1 MKKILLLVF
10 AAMCWLARA
19 GAQTATVTSSSSVLN
34 SAGGQITLTATITYP
49 AGTNIVTGVAVTN
62 GGSGYTSAPSV
73 SIVDEVGRVVSIA
86 IGSATGSGGSGYS
99 EPTVTLTGGG
109 GSGAKANA
117 TTANGVITGFAVTA
131 AGTGYTSAPTVVI
144 ADALGSGA
152 TGTASVI
159 PKGIGTGA
167 AATATI
173 DGRVASIAIGSG
185 GSSYSAPTVK
195 LNDGGGT
202 GATATASTN
211 ANGVI
216 TGFAVT
222 AAGTGY
228 TSAPTVVITDATGSD
243 ATGTAS
249 VANVVSAIA
258 VTSPGS
264 GYDAART
271 LVMLT
276 GNGTG
281 AAAYASVSTPSA
293 LAFTFELPAG
303 WALVSTGGAN
313 VPPISQP
320 AGTTKTLEYAYDAFP
335 VNSATFTVTVSYP
348 SGLLVNQT
356 ITPSAIYRPLVEP
369 QLTVAPLVFTPTPVA
384 PAITRQ
390 PDSVTV
396 DSGATAKFEVVATGT
411 PPPTLK
417 WQRSTNN
424 GATFADVAAD
434 STYSGVTTGTLA
446 IAATTPAMNGYK
458 FRVIATSGDLPAV
471 TSTAATLSVNFA
483 PTISVQPKTQ
493 AVSTGGNLVLTVV
506 ANGFPAPNYQ
516 WKKGSANLTDG
527 GRISGAT
534 TATLTISTVQTG
546 DEGGYSVVVSNTFT
560 PNATSATAT
569 VSLVAAGFSASQA
582 VVGAGYVPSTATVSG
597 TVTITNTFTYGGD
610 LTGLRWAV
618 LLPTG
623 WTLDSV
629 VNAGT
634 PVTQPDLGL
643 SGMIDWLWSTV
654 PATGST
660 FTYVLKAPVGA
671 TGSVNLT
678 ALAEFGVGNDQVKIL
693 AKPDPLVVNPVL
705 YHSADTD
712 SSKWF
717 ISGSELLRAITLY
730 NTKYTAPDGSKQRT
744 GAYKISTAV
753 PPPADG
759 FTADTSRVLNAAV
772 TLSRY
777 HSADS
782 GTSGVSGTSPPDG
795 QIDGSEL
802 LRLITLYNT
811 KYTAPDGS
819 KQRTGAYKVQIA
831 TKDGYASDPSIP
843 LPTP

>member
-10 AAMCWLARA
+10 ASMCWLARA

-34 SAGGQITLTATITYP
+34 SAGGQITLTATISYP
-49 AGTNIVTGVAVTN
+49 AGTNIVTGVTITN
-62 GGSGYTSAPSV
+62 GGRGYTSAPAV
-73 SIVDEVGRVVSIA
+73 SFVNEVRVVSIE
-86 IGSATGSGGSGYS
+86 IGSGGSAYS
-99 EPTVTLTGGG
+99 APTVTLTGGG
-109 GSGAKANA
+109 GSGATATA

-131 AGTGYTSAPTVVI
+131 AGTGYTSAPKVDI
-144 ADALGSGA
+144 ADTLGSGA

-159 PKGIGTGA
+159 PMGIGTGA

-185 GSSYSAPTVK
+185 GSSYSAPTVT

-228 TSAPTVVITDATGSD
+228 TSAPTVVITDAAGSD
-243 ATGTAS
+243 AKGTAS

-281 AAAYASVSTPSA
+281 AAAYASVSTPNA
-293 LAFTFELPAG
+293 LGFTFELPAG
-303 WALVSTGGAN
+303 WELVSTGGAN
-313 VPPISQP
+313 VPPFSQP
-320 AGTTKTLEYAYDAFP
+320 AGTTKILDYAYDAFP

-348 SGLLVNQT
+348 KGLLVNQT
-356 ITPSAIYRPLVEP
+356 ITPSAIYRPLTQP

-384 PAITRQ
+384 PAITIQR
-390 PDSVTV
+390 DSVTV

-493 AVSTGGNLVLTVV
+493 AVSTGGNLVLSVV
-506 ANGFPAPNYQ
+506 ATGFPAPTYQ
-516 WKKGSANLTDG
+516 WKKGATNLTDG

-546 DEGGYSVVVSNTFT
+546 DEGGYSVVVSNTT
-560 PNATSATAT
+560 APSATSATAT
-569 VSLVAAGFSASQA
+569 ITLVAAGYSGSHTAG
-582 VVGAGYVPSTATVSG
+582 GAGYTPGG
-597 TVTITNTFTYGGD
+597 TVTVTNTINYLGE
-610 LTGLRWAV
+610 LASLSWSV
-618 LLPTG
+618 LLPAG
-623 WTLDSV
+623 WNFASA
-629 VNAGT
+629 VNAGS
-634 PVTQPDLGL
+634 PSTQPVLNDISLL
-643 SGMIDWLWSTV
+643 EWAWAAA
-654 PATGST
+654 PPTGST
-660 FTYVLKAPVGA
+660 FTYTVNIPATASGNQSLTSLVEFTVGE
-671 TGSVNLT
+671 TPIKVVVT
-678 ALAEFGVGNDQVKIL
+678 
-693 AKPDPLVVNPVL
+693 PDPLPINQIFF
-705 YHSADTD
+705 HTADTNGNYKMD
-712 SSKWF
+712 L
-717 ISGSELLRAITLY
+717 SELTRVITIYNTRFDTGVGKVRTGCYKLLSGTVDGFSTEVTRDPSAVVTLPTYHAADYNRNGKIDLPELTRVITLY
-730 NTKYTAPDGSKQRT
+730 NTRYDTGGGKVRT
-744 GAYKISTAV
+744 GY
-753 PPPADG
+753 
-759 FTADTSRVLNAAV
+759 
-772 TLSRY
+772 
-777 HSADS
+777 
-782 GTSGVSGTSPPDG
+782 
-795 QIDGSEL
+795 
-802 LRLITLYNT
+802 
-811 KYTAPDGS
+811 
-819 KQRTGAYKVQIA
+819 YKVSVG
-831 TKDGYASDPSIP
+831 TTTVDGYTTDPTRAP
-843 LPTP
+843 